1 VGHSSAA
8 NIRRDLHLPL
18 NSTLHFR
25 YRTRASTASA
35 MGSLQLRRTFC
46 GSKGVCLL
54 NGNHCRS
61 WLQRLGVLR
70 LDENGLDLCYRLDAS
85 ASHSL
90 KAFNY
95 LLSWSAYDTFLKRMV
110 VVHHERCS
118 TSRSIPSCNNS
129 LGGCCHG
136 RLSGEQLPISHQRY
150 ARDDSNLGKLHF
162 SKPLP
167 R

>member
-1 VGHSSAA
+1 MGHSSAA
-8 NIRRDLHLPL
+8 NIRRDLHLSL

-46 GSKGVCLL
+46 NGKGVCLV
-54 NGNHCRS
+54 NGNHRRS
-61 WLQRLGVLR
+61 LLQRLGVLR

-90 KAFNY
+90 MAFNY
-95 LLSWSAYDTFLKRMV
+95 LLSWSAYYWFLKRMA
-110 VVHHERCS
+110 VVHRERRS

-129 LGGCCHG
+129 LCCHG